1 MVTFGND
8 YIGVWRNGERKNT
21 LSFVHSIFSHKI
33 ERLSPLEI
41 DQINKMWNQ
50 KVNRSSRV
58 WKYWLAGPWHEKQNY
73 LIQLLKWQFTLIWR
87 EMRTYASMQN
97 SQNLLVLKNFTRSAF
112 SETRL
117 ELSHITDHHWLFF
130 SHYSANYQI
139 FMSNSTMVII
149 ENKYFTYK

>member
-50 KVNRSSRV
+50 KDIHGV
-58 WKYWLAGPWHEKQNY
+58 AD
-73 LIQLLKWQFTLIWR
+73 
-87 EMRTYASMQN
+87 MC
-97 SQNLLVLKNFTRSAF
+97 
-112 SETRL
+112 
-117 ELSHITDHHWLFF
+117 
-130 SHYSANYQI
+130 
-139 FMSNSTMVII
+139 
-149 ENKYFTYK
+149 ENKTSCSFDVTNANVGSSCGTNGVGGLYITYHCISK